1 MVLIF
6 VFLLAIYTFCVVKI
20 KNLGEIISLSSELA
34 VILFA
39 CAFALC
45 MILIIK
51 ILWDRMNELEDENY
65 KLNRQIVSYKCRY
78 YRNDEDKLE

>member
-6 VFLLAIYTFCVVKI
+6 VFLLAIYTLCVVKI
-20 KNLGEIISLSSELA
+20 TNLGEIINLSSELA

-39 CAFALC
+39 CAFAFC

-51 ILWDRMNELEDENY
+51 ILWDRINTLEDENY
-65 KLNRQIVSYKCRY
+65 KLNRQIVSYKCKC

>member
-6 VFLLAIYTFCVVKI
+6 VFLLAIYTFCVAKI
-20 KNLGEIISLSSELA
+20 GNLGEIINLSSELA

-39 CAFALC
+39 CAFAFC

-51 ILWDRMNELEDENY
+51 IIWDRMIELENENY
-65 KLNRQIVSYKCRY
+65 KLNRQIVSYKCQC
-78 YRNDEDKLE
+78 YRNDEDKME